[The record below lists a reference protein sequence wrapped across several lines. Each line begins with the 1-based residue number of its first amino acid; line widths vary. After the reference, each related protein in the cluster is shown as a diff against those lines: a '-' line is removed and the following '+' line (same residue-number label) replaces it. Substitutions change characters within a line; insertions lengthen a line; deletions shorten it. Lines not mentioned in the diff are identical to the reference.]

1 MFKLKWLV
9 VLVWVLIAVQPS
21 FANDDRAK
29 CLGVWKLVSYDMEF
43 QNTSERRPAMGKN
56 PTGYAIYTSEGRMMT
71 FIEGEGRKPPQTD
84 EDRIALYRS
93 MMAYT
98 GVYRFDGEKFIT
110 KVDASWNPAW
120 TGTDQV
126 RFFKFEGDRL
136 HIITAWAPNTLFPGN
151 PMTRG
156 FVTWERT
163 K

>member
-1 MFKLKWLV
+1 MFKFKWLL
-9 VLVWVLIAVQPS
+9 VLVLFVVTASPS
-21 FANDDRAK
+21 FADDSAK
-29 CLGVWKLVSYDMEF
+29 TRGIWKLVSYEMEF
-43 QNTSERRPAMGKN
+43 QASGERRPALGKN
-56 PTGYAIYTSEGRMMT
+56 PTGYMIVTSEGRMMT

-84 EDRIALYRS
+84 QDRIALYRS

-98 GVYRFDGEKFIT
+98 GVSRFEGDKFIT

-120 TGTDQV
+120 AGTEQV

-136 HIITAWAPNTLFPGN
+136 HIITAWAPNTLFPGT

-156 FVTWERT
+156 LVTWGRA